1 MNRNALRLKYIKV
14 TNQRGDQMSHVE
26 VGVPGV
32 ITSESLGAP
41 VKGVKPGNMKAH
53 AWVKCEFEDCKAKR
67 AAYYMR
73 KKAMP
78 SFVRRL
84 DKLAVVITP
93 EGEVDTT
100 EGTP

>member
-14 TNQRGDQMSHVE
+14 TNQRGDGMSHVE

-32 ITSESLGAP
+32 ITSAPLGAP

-53 AWVKCEFEDCKAKR
+53 ARVKCEFEIYRHMNSLHAK
-67 AAYYMR
+67 
-73 KKAMP
+73 KKNV
-78 SFVRRL
+78 FVVRRL
-84 DKLAVVITP
+84 DKIGAVITL